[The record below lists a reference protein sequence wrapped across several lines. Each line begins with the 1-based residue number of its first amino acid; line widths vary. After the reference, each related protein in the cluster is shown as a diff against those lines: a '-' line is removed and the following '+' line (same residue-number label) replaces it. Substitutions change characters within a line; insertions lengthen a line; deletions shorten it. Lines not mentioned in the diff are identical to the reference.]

1 MIVFR
6 RGIGAIGF
14 NIDGLRILVEG
25 LRDNRD
31 EPRIKRPPEP
41 PVGVNAAD
49 SIATEEVV
57 VLTLRL
63 SGEGTVKNIPVV
75 LSLRGDGTSENL
87 VACAK
92 ADGLL
97 WGDGITIKPD
107 DVVFAVY

>member
-14 NIDGLRILVEG
+14 NSDGLHKFVEG

-31 EPRIKRPPEP
+31 EPRIKKPPP
-41 PVGVNAAD
+41 IGGT
-49 SIATEEVV
+49 ATEEVA
-57 VLTLRL
+57 LTLHL
-63 SGEGTVKNIPVV
+63 SGEGTVKNMPLGI
-75 LSLRGDGTSENL
+75 SRIGDGTSENL
-87 VACAK
+87 LACAK

-97 WGDGITIKPD
+97 CGVPD